1 MILLQRNAGMNAMQ
15 VTAKDGKKDDV
26 SVIRFHGNLEFVAAD
41 ALDKVVEQLL
51 KSGQIKIVVD
61 LSDTSYISSRGWG
74 VFLSNIK
81 EMREKG
87 GDLKLAGML
96 PDTYQVFRVLEFGMF
111 LNAYVSVEEAAGSFK
126 IGKSN
131 SVAHV

>member
-1 MILLQRNAGMNAMQ
+1 MQ
-15 VTAKDGKKDDV
+15 ITATDGKRDDV
-26 SVIRFHGNLEFVAAD
+26 SVISCHGNLEFVAAD
-41 ALDKVVEQLL
+41 ELDRIVERLVQ
-51 KSGQIKIVVD
+51 SGQIKIVVD

-96 PDTYQVFRVLEFGMF
+96 PDTFEVFRVLEFGMF
-111 LNAYVSVEEAAGSFK
+111 LNAYRSVEAATGAFK
-126 IGKSN
+126 SQKSKQLDY
-131 SVAHV
+131 ADR